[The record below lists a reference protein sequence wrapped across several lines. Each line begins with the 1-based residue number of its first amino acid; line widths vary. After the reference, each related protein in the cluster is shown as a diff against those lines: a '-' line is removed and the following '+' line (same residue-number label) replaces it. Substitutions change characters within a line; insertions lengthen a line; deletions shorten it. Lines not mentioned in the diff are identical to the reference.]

1 MRCKVPQY
9 TYDTEE
15 DIAKTSTVSEHLQLL
30 ILHVDAGH
38 PKPPPQQPATTDQPT
53 QARTE
58 KINHPKLELK
68 DGSTSEESWEFFTF
82 SWPQYNWKCE
92 GEIGGLPGGDGGRHG
107 LRQDLQ
113 ENGKCRDKLAENDRV
128 VLTSFQQ
135 KHIS

>member
-1 MRCKVPQY
+1 MVTMRCKVPQY

-58 KINHPKLELK
+58 KISHPKLELK
-68 DGSTSEESWEFFTF
+68 DGSTLEESWEFFTF
-82 SWPQYNWKCE
+82 SWRQYKTLANITGNVKERLGVCLRE
-92 GEIGGLPGGDGGRHG
+92 TVAGMVFARTCRRMASVVTSLPRMTGW
-107 LRQDLQ
+107 
-113 ENGKCRDKLAENDRV
+113 
-128 VLTSFQQ
+128 F
-135 KHIS
+135 

>member
-15 DIAKTSTVSEHLQLL
+15 DIAKASTLSEHLQLL
-30 ILHVDAGH
+30 TLHGDTVH
-38 PKPPPQQPATTDQPT
+38 LKPQQPATTDQPT
-53 QARTE
+53 QDRME

-128 VLTSFQQ
+128 VLTSFQLKQ
-135 KHIS
+135 IS

>member
-58 KINHPKLELK
+58 KISHPKLELK
-68 DGSTSEESWEFFTF
+68 DGSTLEESWEFFTF
-82 SWPQYNWKCE
+82 SWRQYKTLANITGNVKERLGVCLRE
-92 GEIGGLPGGDGGRHG
+92 TVAGMVFARTCKIMASVVTGLPRMTGW
-107 LRQDLQ
+107 
-113 ENGKCRDKLAENDRV
+113 
-128 VLTSFQQ
+128 F
-135 KHIS
+135 

>member
-38 PKPPPQQPATTDQPT
+38 PKPPPRQPATTDQPT

-58 KINHPKLELK
+58 KINHLKLELK

-82 SWPQYNWKCE
+82 SWRQYKTLANITGNVKERLGVCLRE
-92 GEIGGLPGGDGGRHG
+92 TVAGMVFARTCKIMASVVTGLPRMTGW
-107 LRQDLQ
+107 
-113 ENGKCRDKLAENDRV
+113 
-128 VLTSFQQ
+128 F
-135 KHIS
+135 